1 VSAAGL
7 VNNTSAVFPTGF
19 ALIPTADSRLLV
31 GAQVIVEHT
40 ISENIAIG
48 APPLLP
54 PILVTGVVAFA
65 SVTQGIN
72 DILT

>member
-1 VSAAGL
+1 
-7 VNNTSAVFPTGF
+7 VNNTSADPFTGF
-19 ALIPTADSRLLV
+19 PWTFTPAVAVV

-40 ISENIAIG
+40 TSEKIAIG